1 MKILRGARNLI
12 GISQCEMAERL
23 GVKQGIIS
31 AWERG
36 TNEPPINRIPDIARE
51 YRIAPE
57 ELFDIFLGKNPQ
69 ATLTIHKDSA

>member
-1 MKILRGARNLI
+1 MKILKGARNLI
-12 GISQCEMAERL
+12 GISQYEMAERL

-36 TNEPPINRIPDIARE
+36 TNEPPIGRIPDIARE

-57 ELFDIFLGKNPQ
+57 ELLDIFMGKNPQ
-69 ATLTIHKDSA
+69 ATVSIQKESA